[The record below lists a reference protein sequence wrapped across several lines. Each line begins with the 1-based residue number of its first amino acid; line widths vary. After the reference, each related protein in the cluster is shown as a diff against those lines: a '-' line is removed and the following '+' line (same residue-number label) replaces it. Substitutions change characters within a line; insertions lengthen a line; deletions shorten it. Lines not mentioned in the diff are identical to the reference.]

1 MSGQQ
6 RTEPM
11 AGAAGSGAA
20 AAIATVRPG
29 CWTVEP
35 VASTATFR
43 ASDFTRRTVV
53 GTIPLV
59 EGRVVVDDGGC
70 PVGVSA
76 VLDATGIETGIAR
89 RDRDLRSRHFFDVEA
104 FPTITFAAEVVRAG
118 AAGWVVEGRLL
129 VRDVPCPVVLDVR
142 PEPAFGADAGGT
154 ATFAAEVAASG
165 GEVAPVAGEVAASG
179 GTRAL
184 DARCVVVVATTTL
197 DRRDAGLRA
206 APGFVIG
213 HRVAVEVRATLLP
226 PRTDHPRSDQPDE
239 DHRAVTVPPPG
250 MLGPR

>member
-1 MSGQQ
+1 MSTQQ

-11 AGAAGSGAA
+11 AGSAGSGAA
-20 AAIATVRPG
+20 AAMATVRPG

-43 ASDFTRRTVV
+43 AVDFTRRTVV
-53 GTIPLV
+53 GTIPVV
-59 EGRVVVDDGGC
+59 EGRVVVDDDGC

-118 AAGWVVEGRLL
+118 AAGWEVEGRLL

-142 PEPAFGADAGGT
+142 PEPALRAGAGCGT
-154 ATFAAEVAASG
+154 ATSD
-165 GEVAPVAGEVAASG
+165 GEVATSDGEVSASG
-179 GTRAL
+179 GTRAI
-184 DARCVVVVATTTL
+184 DAAPVVVVATTTL

-213 HRVAVEVRATLLP
+213 HRVAVEVRATLQP
-226 PRTDHPRSDQPDE
+226 PQD
-239 DHRAVTVPPPG
+239 
-250 MLGPR
+250 

>member
-1 MSGQQ
+1 M
-6 RTEPM
+6 
-11 AGAAGSGAA
+11 
-20 AAIATVRPG
+20 ATVRPG

-142 PEPAFGADAGGT
+142 PEPAFGAGAGGT

-165 GEVAPVAGEVAASG
+165 GEVPPVAG
-179 GTRAL
+179 R
-184 DARCVVVVATTTL
+184 VVVVATTTL

-213 HRVAVEVRATLLP
+213 HRVAVEVRATLLR
-226 PRTDHPRSDQPDE
+226 PRTDHPRPDQPDE